1 MTAAAVPQPGGEPNP
16 PCAAEGAPN
25 GGYGGHPSTGGRGGA
40 KIFCWWRR
48 LSPASAS
55 DHVDVPPGPSALW
68 KPVNHGRNGR
78 ALRWRPVEV
87 QGSLPGSAP
96 TGKGASG
103 RILCCPCGGA
113 GGSFCVQV
121 TRRIPPSDVRQR
133 GWGAGYPGTHFPAGS
148 SASLCWDP
156 PAPTSRPASGDTSMD
171 DRGPLARG
179 VVISVVAGERGAAA
193 AGQGSPPAA

>member
-55 DHVDVPPGPSALW
+55 DDVDVPPGPSALW

-96 TGKGASG
+96 TGKGAAG
-103 RILCCPCGGA
+103 RFLCCPCGGA

-121 TRRIPPSDVRQR
+121 TRRIPPSDVRQGVGGR
-133 GWGAGYPGTHFPAGS
+133 LSRDTLPRRLLCKPMLGPSRTNQPACLWGHVDGRP
-148 SASLCWDP
+148 
-156 PAPTSRPASGDTSMD
+156 RPARPWCCDQCG
-171 DRGPLARG
+171 RW
-179 VVISVVAGERGAAA
+179 
-193 AGQGSPPAA
+193 